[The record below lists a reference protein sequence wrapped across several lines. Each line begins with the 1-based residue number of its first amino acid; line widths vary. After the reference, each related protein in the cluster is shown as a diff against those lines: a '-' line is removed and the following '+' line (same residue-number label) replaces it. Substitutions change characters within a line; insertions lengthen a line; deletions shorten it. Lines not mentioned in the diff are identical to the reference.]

1 MSRGYKYTSC
11 VRGSMAVLSTEI
23 CQAFLWVLLARVT
36 RCKHH
41 SFLHG
46 CTSSDHKT
54 NHFSDS
60 VGLWPADISP
70 TGIFKIPMERKPAGP
85 EMISLMQCGAS
96 KQFLFSWGQHVAWCF
111 MQRLLL
117 QSHWGEDSM
126 WLVNYNKC
134 PNFLF
139 PISILVGGS

>member
-1 MSRGYKYTSC
+1 MSRGCKHTSC

-23 CQAFLWVLLARVT
+23 CQVLLWVLLTGAI
-36 RCKHH
+36 RCKHR
-41 SFLHG
+41 SFLHW
-46 CTSSDHKT
+46 CTSSDPKT

-60 VGLWPADISP
+60 AGLWHVDISP
-70 TGIFKIPMERKPAGP
+70 MGIFKIPMERKPARP
-85 EMISLMQCGAS
+85 ETLSLMQCGAS
-96 KQFLFSWGQHVAWCF
+96 KQFLFGWGQHVAWCF
-111 MQRLLL
+111 MQSLLL
-117 QSHWGEDSM
+117 QSHRAEDSM